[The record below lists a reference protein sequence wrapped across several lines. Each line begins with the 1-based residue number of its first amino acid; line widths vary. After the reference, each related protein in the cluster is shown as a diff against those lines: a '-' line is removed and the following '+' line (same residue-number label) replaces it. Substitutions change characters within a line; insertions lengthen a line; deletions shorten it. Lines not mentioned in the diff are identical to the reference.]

1 MGIDMGKLVA
11 ALDRVKTPLT
21 LGGLVVIVLY
31 ELYSQ
36 ILKLKIFGQLPP
48 DSTFIL
54 VRDIV
59 GYLFW
64 LAVLAVVLGVAS
76 YLADRFGPRQN
87 HANPDAPVP
96 LKPIRRPRKPA
107 VTSQASGGDIQKP

>member
-1 MGIDMGKLVA
+1 MVA

-31 ELYSQ
+31 GLYSQ

-48 DSTFIL
+48 NSTFIL

-76 YLADRFGPRQN
+76 HLAVHFGPRRDQ
-87 HANPDAPVP
+87 AGIDAPVP
-96 LKPIRRPRKPA
+96 LKPVRKARKPIA
-107 VTSQASGGDIQKP
+107 TSQVSQGNRQKL

>member
-1 MGIDMGKLVA
+1 MEVEIGKLVA
-11 ALDRVKTPLT
+11 ALDRIKTPLT
-21 LGGLVVIVLY
+21 LGGLAVVVLY
-31 ELYSQ
+31 GLYSQ
-36 ILKLKIFGQLPP
+36 ILRLQIFGKLPP

-76 YLADRFGPRQN
+76 YLAVHFGPN
-87 HANPDAPVP
+87 TPLAAINANTAVP
-96 LKPIRRPRKPA
+96 LKPDRRQRKA
-107 VTSQASGGDIQKP
+107 KAANQGDTQKP